1 MMQRLKLEILWLLTT
16 LVLAILILLPI
27 YNNAIAFP
35 YYVFNVVSIFILVTF
50 TRYIFLLQYSYLFQ
64 AKWPKAI
71 WFFLCIPIFI
81 YLLDGLTSFQEFA
94 DEVGVRS
101 FFTHLSFEKEKG
113 LGTYTKNE
121 FVFFSIGAI
130 IVTII
135 LPIRLLIATWRDI
148 NKRN

>member
-1 MMQRLKLEILWLLTT
+1 LEFIWLATT
-16 LVLAILILLPI
+16 LVLSVLILLPI
-27 YNNAIAFP
+27 YNNAEGYQYYAFNI
-35 YYVFNVVSIFILVTF
+35 FAIFILVSF

-71 WFFLCIPIFI
+71 WFFLCIPIFL

-101 FFTHLSFEKEKG
+101 YFEHLSFDKQKS

-121 FVFFSIGAI
+121 FVFFTIGAI
-130 IVTII
+130 IVTIL

-148 NKRN
+148 NKIKS